1 MRRFNIDFLG
11 RRNYMFA
18 LSAVLL
24 AISIGA
30 LLVRGLTFGIEF
42 SGGTEIDMV
51 NTGAVTID
59 QVRTAFADAGVAD
72 AGVQTFSGDTVGF
85 IVKTEIQDPE
95 EAQALATTVASA
107 LKLPAA
113 SLQVTTIGPGWG
125 RNVTDRALLAL
136 ALSFGAILLYVS
148 LRFEYKMSVAA
159 IAALLHDVA
168 ITLGIYALIG
178 EEVTPNTVAALL
190 TILGY
195 SLYDTIVMFH
205 RIKENSQHLAKRS
218 FMAMANDSINEVLV
232 RTVNTIVL
240 SLLPVLVMLFF
251 GGETLYDFALA
262 LSIGLLV
269 SSYSSFGTATPI
281 YVLWKETEPKFAAL
295 KKNYE
300 SGL

>member
-59 QVRTAFADAGVAD
+59 QVRTAFADTGVAD

-295 KKNYE
+295 KKKYE